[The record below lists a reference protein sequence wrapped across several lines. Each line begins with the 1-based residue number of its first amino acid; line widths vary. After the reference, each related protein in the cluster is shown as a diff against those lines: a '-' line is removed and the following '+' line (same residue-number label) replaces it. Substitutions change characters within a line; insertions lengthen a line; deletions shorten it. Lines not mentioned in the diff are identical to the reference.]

1 MTEQKE
7 IDLTFEHLVRKSVLK
22 QQRLCTDLLD
32 QIMETQSRYIK
43 MTMHFEAEE
52 NDAKKFE
59 RQIIEAT
66 QKCFEDLNED
76 INYTFNEIKTS
87 VGRIS

>member
-43 MTMHFEAEE
+43 MTMHFESEE